1 MTLRRKT
8 QMAMGIAMLVLLL
21 LLDLTF
27 TDILRRAAEK
37 TDRERMQVNLSR
49 VVVSINGEA
58 QSLSGIAGNWA
69 FSDVTWNYMHTNDSN
84 YVTKT
89 LNRSVLTDIGV
100 SSIILVDTDFQ
111 VRLFKDYSPKD
122 EPSAPQN
129 EFTAIFSDP
138 KNDKLLQSV
147 EIDGVSGISEMNGAP
162 ILFCVKPILRSDKSG
177 PSAGFLIATKNL
189 GPSIIQQISRN
200 LHFTFAIEQMTEK
213 ERSAGNLPV
222 SKIYVAKGR
231 NTAVSGSMLVR
242 DHGGAPVFWV
252 KGISKKEDTSDAERK
267 IQELFL
273 IVAGLTLVICVLYDL
288 LFKRIFYNRMSRLQ
302 KEAEDIRDEKS
313 GGRDNI
319 TVDPTRDELS
329 SLQRV
334 ISDIIAY
341 KDYSWDKKN
350 KMDSLELMVYERFAE
365 AGNRLCYKT
374 LADIAVAF
382 TPGDEK
388 FRNAIPRAADM
399 TAKLSEAVGLCKEE
413 QMYAYLGALFAR
425 IGLIGIPA
433 ELRFKTAPMT
443 QQELREYRKYPVIA
457 KDMLST
463 IELLRPASYVPSSW
477 NENWDGTGFPH
488 GYSANAIPVA
498 ARIFAVVDTWNEMT
512 RPWPGRRL
520 PSQEETE
527 NKLRAM
533 AGTRLDPHI
542 TEKLI
547 SMLRL
552 ENKK

>member
-8 QMAMGIAMLVLLL
+8 QMAMGIVMLVLLL
-21 LLDLTF
+21 VLDLTF

-37 TDRERMQVNLSR
+37 TDRQRMQLNLSR

-69 FSDVTWNYMHTNDSN
+69 FSDVTWNYMHTKDSN

-100 SSIILVDTDFQ
+100 SSIILVDTNYEVQ
-111 VRLFKDYSPKD
+111 LFKDYSPKD

-138 KNDKLLQSV
+138 KNDMLLQDV
-147 EIDGVSGISEMNGAP
+147 GIDGVSGISELGGSP

-177 PSAGFLIATKNL
+177 PSAGFLIATKHL
-189 GPSIIQQISRN
+189 SPSMIQQISRN
-200 LHFTFAIEQMTEK
+200 LHFNFAIEQTTPKEK
-213 ERSAGNLPV
+213 TAGNLPV
-222 SKIYVAKGR
+222 SKIYIAKGR

-252 KGISKKEDTSDAERK
+252 KGISKKEDTSEAERK
-267 IQELFL
+267 LQELFL
-273 IVAGLTLVICVLYDL
+273 LVAGLTLVICVVYDL
-288 LFKRIFYNRMSRLQ
+288 IFKHIFYNRMSRLQ

-313 GGRDNI
+313 GKDNI
-319 TVDPTRDELS
+319 TVDRTKDELA

-388 FRNAIPRAADM
+388 FKNSIPRAADM
-399 TAKLSEAVGLCKEE
+399 TAKLSKAVGLCKEE

-425 IGLIGIPA
+425 IGLIGIPT
-433 ELRFKTAPMT
+433 ELRFKTTPMT
-443 QQELREYRKYPVIA
+443 QQELREYRKYPIIA

-463 IELLRPASYVPSSW
+463 IELLSPASYVPSSW

-498 ARIFAVVDTWNEMT
+498 ARIFAVVDAWNELT

-542 TEKLI
+542 TEELI
-547 SMLRL
+547 SLLRSA
-552 ENKK
+552 NKQ